1 MNTRISKLVT
11 FLSCLLIISTV
22 VLIGWYYYRLFTNL
36 LPKDEELIAHF
47 QAHRGE
53 FEELV
58 KRYREYEPEQV
69 GMHHLWK
76 EQGDT
81 PQLLKRAGVRWFST
95 ARGYWFPDPYSQ
107 EDYEARRK
115 ALLEK
120 YQDMFEIKYGG
131 IHITLEDSRY
141 FTPSFSKT
149 LLHFSEAPHIKQGV
163 LIYPGGDEQKQLEN
177 RYSNNVVHAS
187 LNDAIPE
194 TGYCALRQLEP
205 QWFIDVCHF

>member
-1 MNTRISKLVT
+1 MSNKLSKSVT
-11 FLSCLLIISTV
+11 YIAYLLIIMAV
-22 VLIGWYYYRLFTNL
+22 MMIGWYYYRLFTNP

-81 PQLLKRAGVRWFST
+81 PQLLKRAGVKRFSDNV
-95 ARGYWFPDPYSQ
+95 GIWIPNPYSN
-107 EDYEARRK
+107 DYKARSDV
-115 ALLEK
+115 L
-120 YQDMFEIKYGG
+120 FEQQGMEWMSSKYGN
-131 IHITLEDSRY
+131 IQIYLDDPRY
-141 FTPSFSKT
+141 FTPSFSKN
-149 LLHFSEAPHIKQGV
+149 LLHFPEIPRIKQGV
-163 LIYPGGDEQKQLEN
+163 LIGPGVDEEKQIAN
-177 RYSNNVVHAS
+177 PFSGRVRSS

-194 TGYCALRQLEP
+194 KGYCALRQLEP
-205 QWFIDVCHF
+205 QWFIKLCHF